1 LYVAL
6 IVVLLAVAG
15 ALGAWGVRQQRYGP
29 IAAGGVLV
37 AATAL
42 FFGYLSFWSE
52 YLWFDALGY
61 SDRFWTRIL
70 AQAAAMAAGAA
81 VSAGVV
87 LLLGLAHRGAPA
99 WTRVTPAL
107 IAALVGLGWGSTHW
121 STLLRFVH
129 RVDGGVADP
138 IFDKDVGFY
147 LFALPLYD
155 AVYALLLM
163 AVFLALVGWGLALLA
178 GTGRDLAD
186 ENVAGQALVRYL
198 SGDEGHAH
206 LRAVSVPL
214 GALAL
219 VIAWGRLLDT
229 YHLLYSEWGA
239 VFGAGWTDVHVRMP
253 ALYLTSV
260 VALLLAA
267 MLLLPPLRR
276 LVERPFA
283 RHGPA
288 RTLVAIAGGWGVLI
302 AVWVLALGAA
312 PGLVQWLRVEPNE
325 ITLERP
331 YIEHNI
337 EFTRRAFGLH
347 EIDEREYPAT
357 EQLDRRD
364 VESNQDVISEVR
376 LWDWRALDAVYKQFQ
391 EIRLYYEF
399 VDVDVDRYHVGED
412 YREVMVSAREME
424 PSNLPASSQTF
435 VNRRFKYTHGY
446 GVTLA
451 PVNEFTSQGL
461 PKLLVKD
468 IPPQA
473 EHPSLQVDVPQ
484 IYYGELTDSHVY
496 VNTEEEEFDYP
507 SGEQNVYNRYSGD
520 GGVGIGSLWRRFLY
534 GWRFDGTRFFLSGY
548 PREGSKVLFRRQ
560 IRERVERLVPF
571 LKLDDD
577 PYVVLDGGKLY
588 WIVDAYTTA
597 GRYPYSEPYDSYESI
612 EIQTGRNPL
621 QRQTLPGLDGEN
633 YIRNSVK
640 VVVDAYEGS
649 VDMYVFEPDDPLIR
663 VWGRVFPELFKPRE
677 EMPQGLEEHVR
688 YPVDLLLAQGL
699 VYAKYHMTDPAV
711 FYNQEDLWVR
721 ATEKYYAG
729 VQPVSPYYVM
739 WRPPGSQD
747 AEFTLMLPF
756 TPKNRQV
763 LIGWIAGLCDG
774 ENYGRFLAYKFPKE
788 RRILGPQ
795 QVETKIDQDRFLSGQ
810 LSLWDQR
817 GSRVIRGNVLAIPLA
832 RTVLYVEPIYLQA
845 ETAAYPEL
853 RLVVVMH
860 GDDISYAES
869 FDEALKGLFEEGAPP
884 AAEEGVGAP
893 GDAAKTVRQAVE
905 GARRAFDDYRQAMG
919 EGRFQDAA
927 AALDRLQRSLRQL
940 EQELGAGAE

>member
-6 IVVLLAVAG
+6 IVVLLAIAG

-29 IAAGGVLV
+29 IAAGVVLV
-37 AATAL
+37 AAIAL

-81 VSAGVV
+81 ASAGVV
-87 LLLGLAHRGAPA
+87 LLLGLAYRRAPV

-107 IAALVGLGWGSTHW
+107 VAVLVGLGWGSTHW

-129 RVDGGVADP
+129 RVDGGVSDP

-155 AVYALLLM
+155 AVYAMLLM
-163 AVFLALVGWGLALLA
+163 AMFLALVGWGLALLA
-178 GTGRDLAD
+178 GTGKDIAD
-186 ENVAGQALVRYL
+186 ENMAGQALVRYL

-206 LRAVSVPL
+206 LRAVAVPL

-229 YHLLYSEWGA
+229 YHLMYSEWGA
-239 VFGAGWTDVHVRMP
+239 VFGAGWTDVHVRLP
-253 ALYLTSV
+253 ALYLTSL

-267 MLLLPPLRR
+267 MLLVPPLRH

-283 RHGPA
+283 RRGAA
-288 RTLVAIAGGWGVLI
+288 RSFVAIAGGWGVLI
-302 AVWVLALGAA
+302 AVWVLAVGVA

-364 VESNQDVISEVR
+364 IEANEDVISEVR

-473 EHPSLQVDVPQ
+473 AHPSLQVDVPQ

-496 VNTEEEEFDYP
+496 VNTEEQEFDYP

-520 GGVGIGSLWRRFLY
+520 GGVEIGSLWRRFLY

-577 PYVVLDGGKLY
+577 PYVVLDEGKLY

-640 VVVDAYEGS
+640 IVVDAYEGS
-649 VDMYVFEPDDPLIR
+649 VDMYVFEPDDPLIQ
-663 VWGRVFPELFKPRE
+663 VWDRVFPELFKLRE
-677 EMPQGLEEHVR
+677 EMPEGLEKHVR

-832 RTVLYVEPIYLQA
+832 KTVLYVEPIYLQA

-869 FDEALKGLFEEGAPP
+869 FDEALEGLFEEGAPP
-884 AAEEGVGAP
+884 AAEEGVGTP

-919 EGRFQDAA
+919 DGRFQDAA

-940 EQELGAGAE
+940 EQELEAGAE